1 MKIFGLLSSKNYATM
16 GTWHND
22 FSSLYIAMHLSN
34 LFLKRPVKSQD
45 FYNFECKLKILHCTE
60 ILYVYFFSPTKLW
73 SGTCGTSLSIVAA
86 TNRLKNSKRALG
98 ISTRQFVRSA
108 RKRTLQNKN
117 KVVSKWEKHMLLKLN
132 IYTCINVQ
140 CTCNGKKP
148 NLNLSL
154 SQASL
159 SP

>member
-60 ILYVYFFSPTKLW
+60 ILYVYFLAQQNCDQVPVEHHFPLW
-73 SGTCGTSLSIVAA
+73 P
-86 TNRLKNSKRALG
+86 
-98 ISTRQFVRSA
+98 
-108 RKRTLQNKN
+108 LQ
-117 KVVSKWEKHMLLKLN
+117 
-132 IYTCINVQ
+132 T
-140 CTCNGKKP
+140 G
-148 NLNLSL
+148 
-154 SQASL
+154 
-159 SP
+159 